1 MIAATTPM
9 VSKAEMFPLQGTVV
23 VVLLVTSMVELGA
36 MGKNL
41 LLVVQLD
48 EKVTVVSPLVVWY
61 ESPKVWW
68 STFLGW
74 ESSFFLRSSRHRKQA
89 Q

>member
-9 VSKAEMFPLQGTVV
+9 VSTAELFPLQGTVV

-41 LLVVQLD
+41 LLVVQ
-48 EKVTVVSPLVVWY
+48 
-61 ESPKVWW
+61 
-68 STFLGW
+68 
-74 ESSFFLRSSRHRKQA
+74 
-89 Q
+89 